1 MRTRNTQTM
10 KTFLWQ
16 PPGGVVGLS
25 IVLTALLCSCEQVIG
40 VDLNQAA
47 PQVVIEGIVTD
58 QPGPYSVTL
67 TKSGNYFEQSLY
79 FPPVTN
85 ALVVLSDDIG
95 DRDTLKEGIPGTYQS
110 SSVLRGMPGR
120 TYALKVET
128 GGKGY
133 DAFSTMPQKVAID
146 SLFAVPRRGSSSEPG
161 YDIYLLFKDP
171 PELGNYYRVNV
182 HVSDPLVAMDS
193 IDGRRYR
200 LYSDKL
206 TNGNEALYR
215 VRARRTIVPG
225 DTITVDLL
233 SLDKATYE
241 YYRTLNDIL
250 TSDRSPTSLSPAN
263 PNTNLSSGSLGYFTA
278 YAIDTKK
285 IVLR

>member
-1 MRTRNTQTM
+1 MKTRNTQTM
-10 KTFLWQ
+10 KPFLRHL
-16 PPGGVVGLS
+16 PGVAAGLP
-25 IVLTALLCSCEQVIG
+25 IVLAMLVSSCEQVIS

-67 TKSGNYFEQSLY
+67 TTSGNYFDQSLY

-85 ALVVLSDDIG
+85 ALVVLSDDLG
-95 DRDTLKEGIPGTYQS
+95 NRETLKEGTPGTYRS
-110 SSVLRGMPGR
+110 SLILRGMPGR

-128 GGKGY
+128 GGRGY

-182 HVSDPLVAMDS
+182 HVSNPLVAIDS

-200 LYSDKL
+200 LYNDKL

-215 VRARRTIVPG
+215 VRARKTIVPG

-233 SLDKATYE
+233 SLDKATYD

-263 PNTNLSSGSLGYFTA
+263 PNTNLSGGSLGYFAA

-285 IVLR
+285 IVLK

>member
-1 MRTRNTQTM
+1 MPIM
-10 KTFLWQ
+10 KMLVRYS
-16 PPGGVVGLS
+16 PGAAAGLS
-25 IVLTALLCSCEQVIG
+25 IMLVVLFSSCEQVIG

-58 QPGPYSVTL
+58 QPGPYAVTL
-67 TKSGNYFEQSLY
+67 TKSGSYFEQSLY

-85 ALVVLSDDIG
+85 ALVILSDDLG
-95 DRDTLKEGIPGTYQS
+95 ERDTLKEATPGTYQS
-110 SSVLRGMPGR
+110 SLSLRGTPGR

-128 GGKGY
+128 EGNGY
-133 DAFSTMPQKVAID
+133 EAISTMPQRVAID

-182 HVSDPLVAMDS
+182 HVSDPLVPADS

-215 VRARRTIVPG
+215 IRARRTIVPG

-233 SLDKATYE
+233 SLDKATYD

-263 PNTNLSSGSLGYFTA
+263 PNTNLSSGSLGYFAA

>member
-1 MRTRNTQTM
+1 MG
-10 KTFLWQ
+10 TFVWHH
-16 PPGGVVGLS
+16 PGKMVCLSVVLVLLLS
-25 IVLTALLCSCEQVIG
+25 SCEQVIS
-40 VDLNQAA
+40 VDLNQTA

-58 QPGPYSVTL
+58 QSGPYAVSL
-67 TKSGNYFEQSLY
+67 SRSGNYFEQSL
-79 FPPVTN
+79 FLPPVSN
-85 ALVVLSDDIG
+85 ALVVLSDDLG
-95 DRDTLKEGIPGTYQS
+95 DQDTLKEGNPGIYRS
-110 SSVLRGMPGR
+110 SLIFRGTPGR
-120 TYALKVET
+120 TYTLKVET
-128 GGKGY
+128 EGQEFDG
-133 DAFSTMPQKVAID
+133 SSRMPQKVSMD
-146 SLFAVPRRGSSSEPG
+146 SLFAVPRRSSSNEPG

-171 PELGNYYRVNV
+171 PEPGNYYRVNV
-182 HVSDPLVAMDS
+182 RVSNPQVAMDS

-233 SLDKATYE
+233 SLDKATYD
-241 YYRTLNDIL
+241 YYLTLNNIL

-263 PNTNLSSGSLGYFTA
+263 PNTNLSNGSLGYFAA
-278 YAIDTKK
+278 YAIDSKK

>member
-1 MRTRNTQTM
+1 MQTM
-10 KTFLWQ
+10 KTFSWHRATE
-16 PPGGVVGLS
+16 VVGLS
-25 IVLTALLCSCEQVIG
+25 IALTVLLTSCEQVIS

-67 TKSGNYFEQSLY
+67 TTSGSYFVQSLS

-85 ALVVLSDDIG
+85 ALVVLSDDLG
-95 DRDTLKEGIPGTYQS
+95 DRDTLKQRLPGTYQS
-110 SSVLRGMPGR
+110 SSMLRGMPGR
-120 TYALKVET
+120 TYSLRVET
-128 GGKGY
+128 EGKEYGGI
-133 DAFSTMPQKVAID
+133 STMPQKVGID
-146 SLFAVPRRGSSSEPG
+146 SLFAVPRRSSNSEPG
-161 YDIYLLFKDP
+161 YDIYLIFKDP
-171 PELGNYYRVNV
+171 PEPGNYYRVNV
-182 HVSDPLVAMDS
+182 HVSNPLIAVDS

-215 VRARRTIVPG
+215 VRARKTIVPG

-233 SLDKATYE
+233 SLDKATYD
-241 YYRTLNDIL
+241 YYTTLNAIL

-263 PNTNLSSGSLGYFTA
+263 PNTNLSGGSLGFFAA

-285 IVLR
+285 IVLK

>member
-1 MRTRNTQTM
+1 MSR
-10 KTFLWQ
+10 FLSHH
-16 PPGGVVGLS
+16 PVGVVSMS
-25 IVLTALLCSCEQVIG
+25 IVLVVLLSSCEQVIS

-58 QPGPYSVTL
+58 QPGPYSVSL
-67 TKSGNYFEQSLY
+67 TESGNYFEQSLY

-85 ALVVLSDDIG
+85 ALVVLSDDLG
-95 DRDTLKEGIPGTYQS
+95 NRDTLKEGTPGTYKS
-110 SSVLRGMPGR
+110 SLVLRGMPGR
-120 TYALKVET
+120 TYALRVET
-128 GGKGY
+128 GGKRY
-133 DAFSTMPQKVAID
+133 DAFSTMPQKAAID
-146 SLFAVPRRGSSSEPG
+146 SLFAVPRSSSRGDPG

-182 HVSDPLVAMDS
+182 HVSNPLVAMDS

-215 VRARRTIVPG
+215 IRARRTIVPG

-233 SLDKATYE
+233 SLDRAAYD

-263 PNTNLSSGSLGYFTA
+263 PNTNLSNGSLGYFAA

>member
-1 MRTRNTQTM
+1 MG
-10 KTFLWQ
+10 TFVWHH
-16 PPGGVVGLS
+16 PGKMVGLS
-25 IVLTALLCSCEQVIG
+25 VVLVLLLSSCEQVIS
-40 VDLNQAA
+40 VDLNQTA

-58 QPGPYSVTL
+58 QSGPYAVSL
-67 TKSGNYFEQSLY
+67 SRSGNYFEQSL
-79 FPPVTN
+79 FLPPVSN
-85 ALVVLSDDIG
+85 ALVVLSDDLG
-95 DRDTLKEGIPGTYQS
+95 DQDTLKEGNPGIYRS
-110 SSVLRGMPGR
+110 SLIFRGTPGR
-120 TYALKVET
+120 TYTLKVET
-128 GGKGY
+128 EGQEFDG
-133 DAFSTMPQKVAID
+133 SSRMPQKVSMD
-146 SLFAVPRRGSSSEPG
+146 SLFAVPRRSSSNEPG

-171 PELGNYYRVNV
+171 PEPGNYYRVNV
-182 HVSDPLVAMDS
+182 RVSNPQVAMDS

-233 SLDKATYE
+233 SLDKATYD
-241 YYRTLNDIL
+241 YYLTLNNIL

-263 PNTNLSSGSLGYFTA
+263 PNTNLSNGSLGYFAA
-278 YAIDTKK
+278 YAIDSKK

>member
-1 MRTRNTQTM
+1 MN
-10 KTFLWQ
+10 TFLWHH
-16 PPGGVVGLS
+16 PGRAAGLS
-25 IVLTALLCSCEQVIG
+25 IVLLLLLSSCEQVVSI
-40 VDLNQAA
+40 DLNQAA

-58 QPGPYSVTL
+58 QSGPYSVSL
-67 TKSGNYFEQSLY
+67 TRSGNYFEQSLF

-85 ALVVLSDDIG
+85 ALVVLSDDLG
-95 DRDTLKEGIPGTYQS
+95 AQDTLKEGTPGIYRS
-110 SSVLRGMPGR
+110 SSIFRGTPGR

-128 GGKGY
+128 GGQEY
-133 DAFSTMPQKVAID
+133 DASSTMPHKVAID
-146 SLFAVPRRGSSSEPG
+146 SLFAVPRRSSSSEPG

-171 PELGNYYRVNV
+171 PEPGNYYRVNV
-182 HVSDPLVAMDS
+182 HVSNPLVATDS

-206 TNGNEALYR
+206 INGNEALYKI
-215 VRARRTIVPG
+215 RARRTIVPG

-233 SLDKATYE
+233 SLDKATYD
-241 YYRTLNDIL
+241 YYLTLNNIL

-263 PNTNLSSGSLGYFTA
+263 PNTNLSNGSLGYFAA

-285 IVLR
+285 VVLR

>member
-1 MRTRNTQTM
+1 MPIM
-10 KTFLWQ
+10 KMLVRYS
-16 PPGGVVGLS
+16 PGAAAGLS
-25 IVLTALLCSCEQVIG
+25 IMLVVLFSSCEQVIG

-58 QPGPYSVTL
+58 QPGPYAVTL
-67 TKSGNYFEQSLY
+67 TKSGSYFEQSLY

-85 ALVVLSDDIG
+85 ALVILSDELG
-95 DRDTLKEGIPGTYQS
+95 ERDTLKEATPGTYKS
-110 SSVLRGMPGR
+110 SLLLRGTPGR

-128 GGKGY
+128 EGNGY
-133 DAFSTMPQKVAID
+133 EAISTMPQRVAID

-182 HVSDPLVAMDS
+182 HVSDPLVPADS

-233 SLDKATYE
+233 SLDKATYDF
-241 YYRTLNDIL
+241 YRTLNDIL

-263 PNTNLSSGSLGYFTA
+263 PNTNLSSGSLGYFAA